1 RRQQQQLNA
10 QMRRFAEVTMK
21 ILGGADATAI
31 APEVAAAIA
40 DTTSFSR
47 VMVSISNGGPGLEF
61 AGHAGLAEEAVSAE
75 KRTLAEIS
83 LFQLQ
88 SLCASAESIGGKS
101 FRLPAQSIKCD
112 GDR

>member
-1 RRQQQQLNA
+1 MTNATQLLPSLAIMALVAGLVYMQRGLSALQDVDKMRRQQQQLNA

-47 VMVSISNGGPGLEF
+47 VMVSISNGGPGLDV
-61 AGHAGLAEEAVSAE
+61 AGHAGL
-75 KRTLAEIS
+75 
-83 LFQLQ
+83 
-88 SLCASAESIGGKS
+88 
-101 FRLPAQSIKCD
+101 
-112 GDR
+112 